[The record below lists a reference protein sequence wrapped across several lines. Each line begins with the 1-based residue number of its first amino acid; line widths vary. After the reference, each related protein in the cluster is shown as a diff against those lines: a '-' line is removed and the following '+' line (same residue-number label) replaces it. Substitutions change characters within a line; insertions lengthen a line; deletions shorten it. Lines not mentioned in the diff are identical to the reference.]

1 VAAVAGAAAAWGP
14 SGVALLSNSAGLAQ
28 YDPDGEEAAALEAAL
43 GVAVI
48 RHASKKPG
56 GAPGAL
62 AAHFGIPPSSVP
74 SLVMVG
80 DRYLTDVVYGNRL
93 GLLTVRPAPVTA
105 EGEPRAVRLV
115 SFLFCFLFFKYEK
128 GGGGGG
134 GWGGPPAPLPGRPPA
149 RKKTHAHF
157 SVEKK
162 KKKKKNNP
170 GAPCGGRP
178 RPAVDG
184 PGPDRAA
191 APAGADGGRAEE
203 VCEVKVEMVGWG
215 VGMGVGCVWGGGREV
230 DSACIFWAPT
240 VSSVGGGKWRVEN
253 GEDKRTVCPL
263 KEKSPLTLTS

>member
-128 GGGGGG
+128 GGGGGVVV
-134 GWGGPPAPLPGRPPA
+134 GPTQTLYGA
-149 RKKTHAHF
+149 AHGTD
-157 SVEKK
+157 
-162 KKKKKNNP
+162 NN
-170 GAPCGGRP
+170 
-178 RPAVDG
+178 
-184 PGPDRAA
+184 
-191 APAGADGGRAEE
+191 
-203 VCEVKVEMVGWG
+203 
-215 VGMGVGCVWGGGREV
+215 
-230 DSACIFWAPT
+230 
-240 VSSVGGGKWRVEN
+240 
-253 GEDKRTVCPL
+253 
-263 KEKSPLTLTS
+263 PLTLHH